1 MTLHKHT
8 TPNPPFD
15 AILDFAPCRIG
26 ARFIGEA
33 LTGLNYLPGGTPL
46 TRNPDQR
53 AKHLENELE
62 RYMQHPGH
70 KFDLLFVP
78 TGTPFQLRIW
88 HALLAIP
95 AGKVLSYGA
104 LATQLQTAPRSVG
117 QACGSNPLPL
127 VIPCHRVVSATGL
140 GGFMHEARGA
150 ALDIKAWLLEHE
162 KVSDSALGVVPS
174 PRPSS
179 KAEGAYRHAQSE
191 PSQRKTGHT

>member
-1 MTLHKHT
+1 MTIQKPKNIHLSY
-8 TPNPPFD
+8 D

-33 LTGLNYLPGGTPL
+33 LTGLNYLPGNTPL
-46 TRNPDQR
+46 TPSPDQR
-53 AKHLENELE
+53 AKHLANELE

-88 HALLAIP
+88 HTLLTIP

-104 LATQLQTAPRSVG
+104 LATQLQTAPRAVG

-127 VIPCHRVVSATGL
+127 VIPCHRVVSANGL
-140 GGFMHEARGA
+140 GGFMHAASGA
-150 ALDIKAWLLEHE
+150 LLDIKAWLLRHE
-162 KVSDSALGVVPS
+162 QDNFVPRVVPS
-174 PRPSS
+174 PQTSPIGGRGRPSRGG
-179 KAEGAYRHAQSE
+179 KRNVQNG
-191 PSQRKTGHT
+191 